1 MECGAYPAILLL
13 LIGFQIFVITCHY
26 HYQGPV
32 VPEVDVIF
40 AVGATTR
47 RAAETLRTMKDT
59 LAYVINTY
67 GVGSIR
73 YGVISFGTDATI
85 SQRFG
90 PKDPSPEDLTQLVL
104 GLPASTGPPVL
115 DRVLNA
121 AKNVFEGSGLRPNAM
136 KVITHFYCFASKSQC
151 KRFDVLLNLT

>member
-1 MECGAYPAILLL
+1 M
-13 LIGFQIFVITCHY
+13 
-26 HYQGPV
+26 
-32 VPEVDVIF
+32 IF

-47 RAAETLRTMKDT
+47 NAEETLRTMKDT
-59 LAYVINTY
+59 LAYVLNTY

-85 SQRFG
+85 VQRFG
-90 PKDPSPEDLTQLVL
+90 QKDPSSEDLKQLVL
-104 GLPASTGPPVL
+104 GLPASRGPPGL

-136 KVITHFYCFASKSQC
+136 KVIIHLYCFKAV
-151 KRFDVLLNLT
+151 FLLV